1 MFISRLL
8 CADKYQQS
16 INKQSPHLKIP
27 SRLETFFNCTRYLLR
42 RVCNG
47 GRSRLKV
54 ERIMDER
61 RLLPFIY
68 NNLTYFPSGTSGY
81 RYPHPKTFVTKSPQ
95 QTTRN
100 DINEVMLRESILGLT
115 KNTYLWSSSLC
126 QNPFVQQPE

>member
-16 INKQSPHLKIP
+16 INKQSPHLNNSIP
-27 SRLETFFNCTRYLLR
+27 FGDLFFNCTIYLLR

-47 GRSRLKV
+47 GRSRLKA

-68 NNLTYFPSGTSGY
+68 HLKYFPTETSGY
-81 RYPHPKTFVTKSPQ
+81 IYPHTKTFVTNYEVTKSPQ
-95 QTTRN
+95 RTTRN

-115 KNTYLWSSSLC
+115 KNTYLWSRSLC
-126 QNPFVQQPE
+126 H